1 VLAGWDEREGRQPTK
16 GRERRKVPLIPTLH
30 TLLAEH
36 LLRTGR
42 RGEDLAFGQNGVSPF
57 EPGKL
62 TKRADA
68 AWEDAG
74 LTRIVLHSCRH
85 TFASV
90 AIAAGVNIGTV
101 AEAMGHASV
110 KITWD
115 RYHHLMPGTMAE
127 AGELIQAYIDRP
139 IREAGAGV

>member
-1 VLAGWDEREGRQPTK
+1 
-16 GRERRKVPLIPTLH
+16 
-30 TLLAEH
+30 
-36 LLRTGR
+36 
-42 RGEDLAFGQNGVSPF
+42 
-57 EPGKL
+57 
-62 TKRADA
+62 
-68 AWEDAG
+68 
-74 LTRIVLHSCRH
+74 VLHECRH

-90 AIAAGVNIGTV
+90 AIAASVNIGTV